1 MKEKKVLTPPS
12 KLIHLSERFHD
23 GDWFTPRVPGTAAPG
38 EDEKIK
44 RVCFSNSITGAYRA
58 IKDCCWYHVLYVHVP
73 CDIDEIVRRGKL
85 FKPTS
90 EQVYDVRE
98 TGEYWVKCK
107 VRLKC
112 IGVIKAWIDSN
123 GNARFRWLERFEEDY
138 KDCVVTIPIDD

>member
-23 GDWFTPRVPGTAAPG
+23 GDWFIPRVPGTAAPG

-44 RVCFSNSITGAYRA
+44 RVCFSNSISGAYRA
-58 IKDCCWYHVLYVHVP
+58 IKDCCRYNVLYVHVP
-73 CDIDEIVRRGKL
+73 CDIGEIVRRGKL

-90 EQVYDVRE
+90 EQVYDVIE

-112 IGVIKAWIDSN
+112 VGVIKAWVDWN
-123 GNARFRWLERFEEDY
+123 GNVRFRWLERFEEDF
-138 KDCVVTIPIDD
+138 KDYEVTILIND